1 MVAAIPASP
10 SFEALWAHRQTGEPK
25 LASLWSHRQPG
36 ARHKQSPRSGISFA
50 CLLLLVLAVSQEISY
65 GLLSTSNGRIV
76 SFLKSVHMVNYYWPK
91 SRLSARSLLG
101 CTLLKFVGSSLISFA
116 LGEGLLIAS
125 PRHLLS
131 FVCAWSLVRS
141 DSVEATQL
149 SRLLRHSVPLHL
161 LLNFTA
167 AIYKLRKLGFLVA
180 QSSKL
185 GSLETVLLGTAAF
198 SAANFIMKLESLV
211 LTHVV
216 GIPLCSPPMRPAKAA
231 AASAASV
238 PDAAATAAFTAGSLP
253 PLMTL
258 PETAPAPARAK
269 STPVGR
275 GSVDDIMTPDLDLDL
290 LRDLGTAASSSGGRA
305 DCSLTARHAAD
316 AAPSVES
323 SGSFKRELSE
333 RVEPPNM
340 PKAVFQN
347 FCLVATLVSPSP
359 SHGPSP
365 SRGPSPSH
373 GPSPSRGPR
382 PTWPQAQ
389 PGDVPDPSPGPN
401 PSPNSN
407 PTLTLIPRCWA
418 RAAAT

>member
-36 ARHKQSPRSGISFA
+36 AKHKQSPRSGISFA

-216 GIPLCSPPMRPAKAA
+216 GIPLCSPPMRPAKAS

-258 PETAPAPARAK
+258 PETAPAPAPAQPK
-269 STPVGR
+269 SSGLPLQRSVSGPASMPVGR

-316 AAPSVES
+316 AAPPVES
-323 SGSFKRELSE
+323 SGSFKRD
-333 RVEPPNM
+333 EP
-340 PKAVFQN
+340 
-347 FCLVATLVSPSP
+347 
-359 SHGPSP
+359 
-365 SRGPSPSH
+365 
-373 GPSPSRGPR
+373 
-382 PTWPQAQ
+382 
-389 PGDVPDPSPGPN
+389 
-401 PSPNSN
+401 
-407 PTLTLIPRCWA
+407 
-418 RAAAT
+418 

>member
-36 ARHKQSPRSGISFA
+36 AKHKQSPRSGISFA

-258 PETAPAPARAK
+258 PETAPAPAPAQPK
-269 STPVGR
+269 SSGLPLQRSVSGPASMPVGR

-290 LRDLGTAASSSGGRA
+290 PPISRDLPPLDLAGAADTAASSQ
-305 DCSLTARHAAD
+305 HAA
-316 AAPSVES
+316 APPVERES
-323 SGSFKRELSE
+323 GSESGSFKRESGA
-333 RVEPPNM
+333 VEPPNI
-340 PKAVFQN
+340 PKALFQN

-359 SHGPSP
+359 SEP
-365 SRGPSPSH
+365 
-373 GPSPSRGPR
+373 
-382 PTWPQAQ
+382 
-389 PGDVPDPSPGPN
+389 
-401 PSPNSN
+401 
-407 PTLTLIPRCWA
+407 
-418 RAAAT
+418 